1 MTPSDAVRETER
13 ELAAAGVP
21 DARVDAE
28 LLVAHVLGVP
38 RSRLTE
44 PNSLLGPDE
53 EAELRA
59 LVGRR
64 ASREPLQYVLGEWGF
79 RRLTLAVDRRA
90 LIPRPETEVLVDR
103 CVALLEGVDAPRVL
117 DVGTGS
123 GAIALALA
131 VEWTGIEVWATDI
144 SPDALA
150 VAETNVAALGRIGEA
165 VRLAQGSWYD
175 ALPAELGGAIDVIVS
190 NPPYVAEFE
199 VEDLPED
206 VRAWEPLDALV
217 SGPTG
222 LEAIERIVADARL
235 WLAQPGSLLVE
246 IAPHQAVEAGA
257 MARAA
262 GFGSAAVWPDLTG
275 RDRIL
280 LARA

>member
-1 MTPSDAVRETER
+1 VTPSDAVRETER

-90 LIPRPETEVLVDR
+90 LIPRPETEALVDR

-131 VEWTGIEVWATDI
+131 DEVPGASVVATDA
-144 SPDALA
+144 SADALA
-150 VAETNVAALGRIGEA
+150 LAAANAERTGLAARIDLRLGNLLE
-165 VRLAQGSWYD
+165 
-175 ALPAELGGAIDVIVS
+175 PADGTFDLVVS
-190 NPPYVAEFE
+190 NPPYVPLPDRVSMQPEIVDWEPDTALFDRGQTAEI
-199 VEDLPED
+199 VETAAPFLKPGAALALELADGSAGRVREQLGAEGYVD
-206 VRAWEPLDALV
+206 VRTTRDFA
-217 SGPTG
+217 G
-222 LEAIERIVADARL
+222 IERV
-235 WLAQPGSLLVE
+235 
-246 IAPHQAVEAGA
+246 VEA
-257 MARAA
+257 RR
-262 GFGSAAVWPDLTG
+262 P
-275 RDRIL
+275 
-280 LARA
+280 

>member
-131 VEWTGIEVWATDI
+131 DEVPGATVVATDA
-144 SPDALA
+144 SAGALA
-150 VAETNVAALGRIGEA
+150 LAAANAERTGLAARIDLRLGNLLE
-165 VRLAQGSWYD
+165 
-175 ALPAELGGAIDVIVS
+175 PADGTFDLVVS
-190 NPPYVAEFE
+190 NPPYVPLPDRVSMQPEIVDWEPDTALFDRGQTAEI
-199 VEDLPED
+199 VETAAPFLKPGAALALELADGSAGRVREQLGAEGYVD
-206 VRAWEPLDALV
+206 VRTTRDFA
-217 SGPTG
+217 G
-222 LEAIERIVADARL
+222 IERV
-235 WLAQPGSLLVE
+235 
-246 IAPHQAVEAGA
+246 VEA
-257 MARAA
+257 RR
-262 GFGSAAVWPDLTG
+262 P
-275 RDRIL
+275 
-280 LARA
+280 

>member
-1 MTPSDAVRETER
+1 MLER
-13 ELAAAGVP
+13 
-21 DARVDAE
+21 
-28 LLVAHVLGVP
+28 
-38 RSRLTE
+38 RLR
-44 PNSLLGPDE
+44 G
-53 EAELRA
+53 
-59 LVGRR
+59 
-64 ASREPLQYVLGEWGF
+64 EPLQYVLGTWGF
-79 RRLTLAVDRRA
+79 RVLDLQVDNRV
-90 LIPRPETEVLVDR
+90 LIPRPETEALTQMALEECRRLDARRAVD
-103 CVALLEGVDAPRVL
+103 L
-117 DVGTGS
+117 GTGS

-165 VRLAQGSWYD
+165 VRLAQGTWYD
-175 ALPAELGGAIDVIVS
+175 ALPAELAGAIDVIVS

-199 VEDLPED
+199 VEDLPD
-206 VRAWEPLDALV
+206 VVRAWEPLDALV

-235 WLAQPGSLLVE
+235 WLAQPGSLVVE

>member
-1 MTPSDAVRETER
+1 MNSSEAVRETEQ

-44 PNSLLGPDE
+44 PNGLLGPAE
-53 EAELRA
+53 EAELRV

-79 RRLTLAVDRRA
+79 RHLTLAVDRRA

-103 CVALLEGVDAPRVL
+103 CLALLEGVAAPRIL

-131 VEWTGIEVWATDI
+131 DEV
-144 SPDALA
+144 PDATVVAVDASAEALA
-150 VAETNVAALGRIGEA
+150 LAAANAERTGLAAWIDLRLGNLLE
-165 VRLAQGSWYD
+165 
-175 ALPAELGGAIDVIVS
+175 PADETFDLVVS
-190 NPPYVAEFE
+190 NPPYVP
-199 VEDLPED
+199 LPDRGTMQPEIVD
-206 VRAWEPLDALV
+206 WEPDAALFDR
-217 SGPTG
+217 GQTAEIIDTAPDYLRPG
-222 LEAIERIVADARL
+222 AALALELAD
-235 WLAQPGSLLVE
+235 
-246 IAPHQAVEAGA
+246 
-257 MARAA
+257 
-262 GFGSAAVWPDLTG
+262 GSAARVREQLAANGYVDVHVTPDFAG
-275 RDRIL
+275 IERVVE
-280 LARA
+280 ARRQ

>member
-90 LIPRPETEVLVDR
+90 LIPRPETEALVDR
-103 CVALLEGVDAPRVL
+103 CVALLERVDAPRVL
-117 DVGTGS
+117 NVGTGS

-131 VEWTGIEVWATDI
+131 DEVPGATVVATDA
-144 SPDALA
+144 SAGALA
-150 VAETNVAALGRIGEA
+150 LAAANAERTGLAARIDLRLGNLLE
-165 VRLAQGSWYD
+165 
-175 ALPAELGGAIDVIVS
+175 PADGTFDLVVS
-190 NPPYVAEFE
+190 NPPYVPLPDRVSMQPEIVGWEPDTALFDRGQTAEI
-199 VEDLPED
+199 VETAAPFLKPGAALALELADGSAGRVREQLGAEGYVD
-206 VRAWEPLDALV
+206 VRTTRDFA
-217 SGPTG
+217 G
-222 LEAIERIVADARL
+222 IERV
-235 WLAQPGSLLVE
+235 
-246 IAPHQAVEAGA
+246 VEA
-257 MARAA
+257 RR
-262 GFGSAAVWPDLTG
+262 P
-275 RDRIL
+275 
-280 LARA
+280 

>member
-1 MTPSDAVRETER
+1 VTPSDAVRETER

-44 PNSLLGPDE
+44 PNGLLGPDE

-131 VEWTGIEVWATDI
+131 DEVPGATVVATDA
-144 SPDALA
+144 SADALA
-150 VAETNVAALGRIGEA
+150 LAAANAERTGLAARIDLRLGNLLE
-165 VRLAQGSWYD
+165 
-175 ALPAELGGAIDVIVS
+175 PADGTFDLVVS
-190 NPPYVAEFE
+190 NPPYVP
-199 VEDLPED
+199 LPDRVSMQPEIVD
-206 VRAWEPLDALV
+206 WEPDTALFDRGQTAEIV
-217 SGPTG
+217 ETAAPFLKSGAVLA
-222 LEAIERIVADARL
+222 LELAD
-235 WLAQPGSLLVE
+235 
-246 IAPHQAVEAGA
+246 
-257 MARAA
+257 
-262 GFGSAAVWPDLTG
+262 GSAARVREQLWAEGYVDVRST
-275 RDRIL
+275 RDFAGIERVVE
-280 LARA
+280 ARRP

>member
-1 MTPSDAVRETER
+1 VTPSDAVRETER

-131 VEWTGIEVWATDI
+131 DEVPGATVVATDA
-144 SPDALA
+144 SAGALA
-150 VAETNVAALGRIGEA
+150 LAAANAERTGLAARIDLRLGNLLE
-165 VRLAQGSWYD
+165 
-175 ALPAELGGAIDVIVS
+175 PADGTFDLVVS
-190 NPPYVAEFE
+190 NPPYVPLPDRVSMQPEIVDWEPDTALFDRGQTAEI
-199 VEDLPED
+199 VETAAPFLKPGAALALELADGSAGRVREQLGAEGYVD
-206 VRAWEPLDALV
+206 VRTTRDFA
-217 SGPTG
+217 G
-222 LEAIERIVADARL
+222 IERV
-235 WLAQPGSLLVE
+235 
-246 IAPHQAVEAGA
+246 VEA
-257 MARAA
+257 RR
-262 GFGSAAVWPDLTG
+262 P
-275 RDRIL
+275 
-280 LARA
+280 

>member
-1 MTPSDAVRETER
+1 VTPSEAVRETER

-21 DARVDAE
+21 DAHVDAE

-44 PNSLLGPDE
+44 PNGLLGPDE
-53 EAELRA
+53 EAKLRA

-103 CVALLEGVDAPRVL
+103 CLALLEDADAPRIL

-131 VEWTGIEVWATDI
+131 DEVPGATVVAVDA
-144 SPDALA
+144 SADALA
-150 VAETNVAALGRIGEA
+150 LAAANAERSGLAAQIELRLGNLLE
-165 VRLAQGSWYD
+165 
-175 ALPAELGGAIDVIVS
+175 PADGTFDLVVS
-190 NPPYVAEFE
+190 NPPYVP
-199 VEDLPED
+199 LPD
-206 VRAWEPLDALV
+206 RASMQPEIVDWEPDAALFDR
-217 SGPTG
+217 GQT
-222 LEAIERIVADARL
+222 
-235 WLAQPGSLLVE
+235 VE
-246 IAPHQAVEAGA
+246 IVETAAPFLKPGA
-257 MARAA
+257 ALALELA
-262 GFGSAAVWPDLTG
+262 DGSAARVREQLERTG
-275 RDRIL
+275 YVDVRITRDFARIERVVE
-280 LARA
+280 ARRL

>member
-1 MTPSDAVRETER
+1 VTPSDAVRETER

-21 DARVDAE
+21 DAHVDAE

-44 PNSLLGPDE
+44 PNGLLGPDE

-103 CVALLEGVDAPRVL
+103 CLALLEAVDAPRIL

-131 VEWTGIEVWATDI
+131 DEVPGATVVATDV
-144 SPDALA
+144 SADALA
-150 VAETNVAALGRIGEA
+150 LAAANAERTGLAARIELRLGNLLE
-165 VRLAQGSWYD
+165 
-175 ALPAELGGAIDVIVS
+175 PADGTFDLVVS
-190 NPPYVAEFE
+190 NPPYVP
-199 VEDLPED
+199 LPD
-206 VRAWEPLDALV
+206 RASMQPEIVDWEPDAALFDRGQTAEIV
-217 SGPTG
+217 ETAAPVLNPGAALA
-222 LEAIERIVADARL
+222 LELAD
-235 WLAQPGSLLVE
+235 
-246 IAPHQAVEAGA
+246 
-257 MARAA
+257 
-262 GFGSAAVWPDLTG
+262 GSAARVREQLEGAGYVDVRIT
-275 RDRIL
+275 RDFAGIERVVE
-280 LARA
+280 ARRP

>member
-44 PNSLLGPDE
+44 PNGLLGPDE

-131 VEWTGIEVWATDI
+131 DEVPGATVVATDA
-144 SPDALA
+144 SAGALA
-150 VAETNVAALGRIGEA
+150 LAAANAERTGLAARIDLRLGNLLE
-165 VRLAQGSWYD
+165 
-175 ALPAELGGAIDVIVS
+175 PADGTFDLVVS
-190 NPPYVAEFE
+190 NPPYVPLPDRVSMQPEIVDWEPDTALFDRGQTAEI
-199 VEDLPED
+199 VETAAPFLKPGAALALELADGSAGRVREQLGAEGYVD
-206 VRAWEPLDALV
+206 VRTTRDFA
-217 SGPTG
+217 G
-222 LEAIERIVADARL
+222 IERV
-235 WLAQPGSLLVE
+235 
-246 IAPHQAVEAGA
+246 VEA
-257 MARAA
+257 RR
-262 GFGSAAVWPDLTG
+262 P
-275 RDRIL
+275 
-280 LARA
+280 